1 MGLLHGQGSGGDLDV
16 ISATHLDLLTLVVH
30 RSGVGIISVRSEVF
44 LLGLVRGGGGGGAR
58 GWGRGGQ
65 LGQQLVPAGG
75 EGAGLLQQRLQRV
88 DSV

>member
-1 MGLLHGQGSGGDLDV
+1 MGLLHGQGSGGDLGV
-16 ISATHLDLLTLVVH
+16 ISASTHLDLLTLVVH

-44 LLGLVRGGGGGGAR
+44 LLGLVRGGGGAR
-58 GWGRGGQ
+58 GGGRGGE

-75 EGAGLLQQRLQRV
+75 QGAGLLQQRLQRV

>member
-1 MGLLHGQGSGGDLDV
+1 MDLFEAL
-16 ISATHLDLLTLVVH
+16 ISTSTHLDLLTLVVH

-58 GWGRGGQ
+58 GGGRGGQ

-88 DSV
+88 DIRY